1 MLLKQGEHMPREV
14 YNQIV
19 KTLQK
24 FGHLQVNLSSNSC
37 LENIAVEIVEDLLKN
52 YMFVE
57 RETMKEIN

>member
-1 MLLKQGEHMPREV
+1 MPREV

-57 RETMKEIN
+57 RETKKEIN